1 MTIVIR
7 CGRLV
12 DVKNGCM
19 TEKAV
24 LVVEGSRLVAA
35 GKESEIDVPSGGD
48 VQELDCSEKTVLP
61 GLIDTHLHFA
71 LGAGANYEE
80 MFTWPDS
87 LQLVTG
93 ILNARLTLESGV
105 TTARDCGA
113 RNRVALDLREAGRR
127 GLIVSPRLLVCG
139 RSITATGGHF
149 HFCNAVADGYQEVR
163 KATRQLL
170 KEGVDFIKIMT
181 SGGATR
187 GTQRQRPSYTSEEIR
202 GATEETDQQGKTVT
216 AHCHAT
222 QSVANAVEAGV
233 DVIEHCTFIEA
244 DGDGIRHVFRE
255 DIARDMVRKDIVA
268 DNVVIAMNDRD
279 RLEWC
284 FQNFRGLRRLGAK
297 IVAGTDGLGLY
308 KTAGLPVVLE
318 MMVRAGDEPMD
329 AIRAA
334 TTMAAEVCGLETV
347 GSLEVGK
354 EADLIVVE
362 GDPLDNIRVLRSP
375 SLVMK
380 GGVIIARTKIV
391 KEYRREYNSVF
402 EEYDKILNLW
412 NEVAATY

>member
-1 MTIVIR
+1 MAMIIR
-7 CGRLV
+7 CGKLV
-12 DVKNGCM
+12 DVKNGRM
-19 TEKAV
+19 IEKAV
-24 LVVEGSRLVAA
+24 LVVRDTRLVAA
-35 GKESEIDVPSGGD
+35 GPESEIDIPSGGD
-48 VQELDCSEKTVLP
+48 VQEVDCSEKTVLP

-113 RNRVALDLREAGRR
+113 RNRVAIDLREAARR
-127 GLIVSPRLLVCG
+127 GLIISPRLLVCG

-149 HFCNAVADGYQEVR
+149 YFCNAEADGYQGVR
-163 KATRQLL
+163 KVTRQLL

-187 GTQRQRPSYTSEEIR
+187 GTQRQRSSYTSEEIM
-202 GATEETDQQGKTVT
+202 GATEEAHQQGKTVT

-222 QSVANAVEAGV
+222 QAMANAVEAGV

-255 DIARDMVRKDIVA
+255 DIARDMVRKGIVA

-318 MMVRAGDEPMD
+318 MMVRAGAEPMD

-334 TTMAAEVCGLETV
+334 TTMAAEVCGLGTI
-347 GSLEVGK
+347 GSLEAGM
-354 EADLIVVE
+354 EADLIAVE
-362 GDPLDNIRVLRSP
+362 GDLLDDMRVLRTP

-380 GGVIIARTKIV
+380 GGVVTTRTKIM
-391 KEYRREYNSVF
+391 KEYRKEYNSVF
-402 EEYDKILNLW
+402 EEYEKILKLW
-412 NEVAATY
+412 DEVAATY

>member
-1 MTIVIR
+1 
-7 CGRLV
+7 
-12 DVKNGCM
+12 
-19 TEKAV
+19 
-24 LVVEGSRLVAA
+24 
-35 GKESEIDVPSGGD
+35 
-48 VQELDCSEKTVLP
+48 
-61 GLIDTHLHFA
+61 
-71 LGAGANYEE
+71 
-80 MFTWPDS
+80 
-87 LQLVTG
+87 
-93 ILNARLTLESGV
+93 
-105 TTARDCGA
+105 
-113 RNRVALDLREAGRR
+113 
-127 GLIVSPRLLVCG
+127 
-139 RSITATGGHF
+139 
-149 HFCNAVADGYQEVR
+149 
-163 KATRQLL
+163 
-170 KEGVDFIKIMT
+170 
-181 SGGATR
+181 
-187 GTQRQRPSYTSEEIR
+187 
-202 GATEETDQQGKTVT
+202 
-216 AHCHAT
+216 
-222 QSVANAVEAGV
+222 VANAVEAGV